1 MVKMT
6 LVPLQDGY
14 KEHTK
19 TVYCNEDVVAIS
31 MSMDMERDET
41 VVYAFDTTNELIRL
55 PGYVT
60 RDELTDTIESIYDFV
75 LEEI

>member
-19 TVYCNEDVVAIS
+19 TVYCHGDVVAVS
-31 MSMDMERDET
+31 VTMDIDRDET
-41 VVYAFDTTNELIRL
+41 IVYAFDTTNELIRF

-60 RDELTDTIESIYDFV
+60 RAELTDAMRNIYDFK
-75 LEEI
+75 LEYI

>member
-1 MVKMT
+1 MIKMT

-19 TVYCNEDVVAIS
+19 TVYCNEDVVSIS

-41 VVYAFDTTNELIRL
+41 VVYAFDTTVELIRF

-60 RDELTDTIESIYDFV
+60 RDELTDTMRNFYDFK
-75 LEEI
+75 LEDI